1 MLEKESRSQHAA
13 GEKALIYIR
22 QVLFWRGNTLKKTKG
37 PCCAHLF
44 QNSVALAFGSL
55 GYLNIYWNSPRKG
68 GNLINTTLWFYNILE
83 CFFPGR
89 IFHFSTFEKK
99 KSLSFTVHYKQQTS
113 QPISCQRC
121 WCAAVYNTIKVNGRE
136 QNTIQLL

>member
-99 KSLSFTVHYKQQTS
+99 KNLYRSQSITNSRLHSLFH
-113 QPISCQRC
+113 
-121 WCAAVYNTIKVNGRE
+121 ANGVDVLLF
-136 QNTIQLL
+136 TIQ